1 MNLIF
6 DSKKKIGLFVLSS
19 ALIIAGILVFYDP
32 QAPKKSLADLK
43 NEDGST
49 VEGFNLKKE
58 NEQIGILSSEDLS
71 ALLTGKK
78 ASENLTQKFA
88 DNLAK
93 GFVDSNPSGIEEGK
107 EIAVPDD
114 QTLLTQAALD
124 YQKEINSS
132 DIFIKEKDL
141 KISYNNSKEN
151 IYDYYVDYQDIL
163 NKYLGKI
170 NIIDNLNMFAD
181 TNNSNYLNSSLTY
194 LESLIAELKN
204 LSVPSDFSVLHQE
217 AINLLIVNQNILS
230 SLVKVDDDPLR
241 ASSSLLMLEEVSDK
255 FLALDKNFIQALQD
269 HGFNIQY
276 SQ

>member
-1 MNLIF
+1 MNLTF
-6 DSKKKIGLFVLSS
+6 NSKEKIALFILAS
-19 ALIIAGILVFYDP
+19 ALIVAGILVFYDP
-32 QAPKKSLADLK
+32 QASKKSLADLK
-43 NEDGST
+43 NEKESA

-58 NEQIGILSSEDLS
+58 NAQIGVLSGEDLS

-78 ASENLTQKFA
+78 APENLTQKFA

-93 GFVDSNPSGIEEGK
+93 GFVESNPLGIEEGG
-107 EIAVPDD
+107 EINTPNNNA
-114 QTLLTQAALD
+114 LLAQAALD

-151 IYDYYVDYQDIL
+151 IYNYYIGYQNIL
-163 NKYLGKI
+163 SKYSGKI
-170 NIIDNLNMFAD
+170 NIMDNLEMFAN
-181 TNNSNYLNSSLTY
+181 TNNSNYLNPSLTY

-217 AINLLIVNQNILS
+217 AINLLIINQNILS

-276 SQ
+276 PQ